1 MRILKNAYRTLSNLG
16 ITPQLKIEEAQRIR
30 LTNLLGSSPILIF
43 LFYIYFGLTH
53 RFWFLPI
60 LCSCLMLAVVAGLYC
75 NYIRKPILAKGV
87 LFSVNSFSIFI
98 TYNLVNID
106 YSVTCFF
113 FPLIIVYVMIYDIKK
128 ERNGFLFTFIITMT
142 CLVSC
147 FVLPKYLFYSVQMSP
162 DLLQDVIVLNY
173 ILAFAL
179 SIVIMSIIININAQ
193 THDKLIKARE
203 DSEMANKAKSDFLSN
218 MSHELRTPLNGIIG
232 GVNLLMHEPAT
243 LSQTKYYEIL
253 QHSSDLMLNLI
264 NHILDFS
271 KINEGKIHLDRNVFN
286 LKQMLAKLCRVYET
300 QNTGGDVGFFYNINE
315 RLDKDFAS
323 DDLRL
328 NQILVNLLTNA
339 RKFTKKGSIVFSA
352 SVVEE
357 TDQQMSILF
366 SVKDSG
372 VGIRQEKLKKIF
384 ESFEQADNST
394 TRDFGGTG
402 LGLSICKELVRLFD
416 SQLFVKSVYGEGSEF
431 YFTLRLA
438 LHLVSATVTET
449 VTDPIKDLRGLRVL
463 VAEDNNINML
473 VLRNFLKK
481 WHVEFDE
488 VVNGAEALARFSSQE
503 YDIILL
509 DIEMPVLDGYTAIK
523 EIRKMDPEVPVIAFT
538 AAFYDD
544 MQNDLLGRGFSDHL
558 HKPFKPN
565 DLYNKLSKYK
575 PADINGAGL
584 KQRTIAAK

>member
-1 MRILKNAYRTLSNLG
+1 MHILKNAYRTLSNLG

-53 RFWFLPI
+53 HFWFLPI

-75 NYIRKPILAKGV
+75 NYIHKPVLAKGV

-113 FPLIIVYVMIYDIKK
+113 FPLIIVYVMIYDMKK
-128 ERNGFLFTFIITMT
+128 ELNGFLLVFTFTMA

-162 DLLQDVIVLNY
+162 DLLRDVIVLNY

-179 SIVIMSIIININAQ
+179 SVVIMSIIININAQ

-203 DSEMANKAKSDFLSN
+203 ESEMANKAKSDFLSN
-218 MSHELRTPLNGIIG
+218 MSHELRTTLNGIIG

-286 LKQMLAKLCRVYET
+286 LKQMLARLCRVYEA

-328 NQILVNLLTNA
+328 NQILVNLLANA

-438 LHLVSATVTET
+438 LHEASASVTET
-449 VTDPIKDLRGLRVL
+449 AADPVKDLTGLRVL

-488 VVNGAEALARFSSQE
+488 VGNGAEALAKFSSQE

-523 EIRKMDPEVPVIAFT
+523 EIRKMDPEVPVVAFT

-544 MQNDLLGRGFSDHL
+544 MQNDLLARGFSDHL

-565 DLYNKLSKYK
+565 DLYSKLSKYK
-575 PADINGAGL
+575 PIKGDV
-584 KQRTIAAK
+584 RTICEQ

>member
-1 MRILKNAYRTLSNLG
+1 MRLLKNAYRVLSNLG

-30 LTNLLGSSPILIF
+30 LTNVLGSSPILIF

-53 RFWFLPI
+53 HFWFLPI
-60 LCSCLMLAVVAGLYC
+60 LCSCLMLAVFAGLYC
-75 NYIRKPILAKGV
+75 SYVRKPVLAKGV

-98 TYNLVNID
+98 TYNMVNID

-113 FPLIIVYVMIYDIKK
+113 FPLIIVYVMLYDIKK
-128 ERNGFLFTFIITMT
+128 ELKGFLLAFGLTMT

-147 FVLPKYLFYSVQMSP
+147 FEVPKYLFYSVQMSP
-162 DLLQDVIVLNY
+162 ELLQDIVVLNY
-173 ILAFAL
+173 ILAFSL
-179 SIVIMSIIININAQ
+179 SIVIMFIIINMNAQ

-203 DSEMANKAKSDFLSN
+203 DSELANRAKSDFLSN

-232 GVNLLMHEPAT
+232 GVNLLIHEPAT

-286 LKQMLAKLCRVYET
+286 LRQMLSRLCRVYEA
-300 QNTGGDVGFFYNINE
+300 QNTGGDMTFLYSIDEG
-315 RLDKDFAS
+315 LDKDFAS

-339 RKFTKKGSIVFSA
+339 KKFTKKGSIVFSA
-352 SVVEE
+352 AVMEK
-357 TDQQMSILF
+357 TDQHISILF

-372 VGIRQEKLKKIF
+372 VGIKQEKLEKIF

-416 SQLFVKSVYGEGSEF
+416 SHLYVKSIYGEGSEF

-438 LHLVSATVTET
+438 LHVEAATLTET
-449 VTDPIKDLRGLRVL
+449 TADPIKDLTGLRVL
-463 VAEDNNINML
+463 VAEDNNVNML

-481 WHVEFDE
+481 WNVTPDE
-488 VVNGAEALARFSSQE
+488 ATNGVEALARFNNQE
-503 YDIILL
+503 YDVILL
-509 DIEMPVLDGYTAIK
+509 DIEMPVVDGYTAIK
-523 EIRKMDPEVPVIAFT
+523 EIRKIDMEIPVVAFT

-544 MQNDLLGRGFSDHL
+544 MQNDLLARGFSDHV

-565 DLYNKLSKYK
+565 DLYSKLVRYK
-575 PADINGAGL
+575 PIDLI
-584 KQRTIAAK
+584 R